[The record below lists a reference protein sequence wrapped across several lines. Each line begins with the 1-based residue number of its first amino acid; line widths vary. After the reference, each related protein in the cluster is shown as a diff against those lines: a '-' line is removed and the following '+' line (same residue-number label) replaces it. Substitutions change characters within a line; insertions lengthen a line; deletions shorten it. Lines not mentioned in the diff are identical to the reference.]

1 MVVLHYYF
9 NLQFCQDK
17 WLEHLFHMLIF
28 NLHIFFGEL
37 SFQLFYPC
45 FNWIGFLLS
54 FTSSLFILDTSP
66 CSVMYFANICS
77 QPVAYI
83 FIFLTVSFEEQI
95 LFCFPIFIFIDL
107 SYNFIIT
114 FLLLAL
120 GLNFFFLYCL
130 MVES

>member
-1 MVVLHYYF
+1 
-9 NLQFCQDK
+9 
-17 WLEHLFHMLIF
+17 
-28 NLHIFFGEL
+28 
-37 SFQLFYPC
+37 
-45 FNWIGFLLS
+45 
-54 FTSSLFILDTSP
+54 
-66 CSVMYFANICS
+66 MYFANICS

-83 FIFLTVSFEEQI
+83 FIFLMVSFERQI

-120 GLNFFFLYCL
+120 GLNFFFLYSL